1 MDEGKRISSSRT
13 YTISTFYETK
23 VSCIGRKFRK
33 YYLMSKKKGHIFF
46 CIIHNYPI
54 LSWLDYIFIPLTY

>member
-23 VSCIGRKFRK
+23 VSCIGRKFRE
-33 YYLMSKKKGHIFF
+33 YFLNEPKKDQFF
-46 CIIHNYPI
+46 SVSFKNIRCC
-54 LSWLDYIFIPLTY
+54 LGLTTFLFH